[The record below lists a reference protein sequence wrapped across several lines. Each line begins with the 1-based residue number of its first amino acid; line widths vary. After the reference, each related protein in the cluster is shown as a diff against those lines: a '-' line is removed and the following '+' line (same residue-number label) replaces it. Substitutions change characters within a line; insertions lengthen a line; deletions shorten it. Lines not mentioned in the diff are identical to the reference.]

1 LSAAQ
6 PSKPSGVVNIADGE
20 PDKPVALYREKYTMA
35 PDATVIHYIKR
46 IFDVCYSVRGGA
58 VVGFTRLGVQRTPTS
73 HHHHHLAAFA
83 PTRERERKKRLQ
95 EERRRTYQERKMR
108 KENRKKKG
116 KWRKKER

>member
-1 LSAAQ
+1 
-6 PSKPSGVVNIADGE
+6 VVNIADGE

-83 PTRERERKKRLQ
+83 PTREREKEEASGRKEKNLPREKN
-95 EERRRTYQERKMR
+95 EERK
-108 KENRKKKG
+108 
-116 KWRKKER
+116 